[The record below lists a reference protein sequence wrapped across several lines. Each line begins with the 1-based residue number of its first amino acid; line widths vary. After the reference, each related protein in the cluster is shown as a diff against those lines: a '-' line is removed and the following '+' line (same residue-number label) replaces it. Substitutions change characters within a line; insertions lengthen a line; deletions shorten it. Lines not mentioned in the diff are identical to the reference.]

1 MSKFSRW
8 FVITGIL
15 FLFFSSLLG
24 LSMALIPPLRP
35 ILRFSHIHMMMIG
48 WVSMLIFG
56 LSYHVLPRFC
66 GKPQVG
72 DTWQGIHWGL
82 TTSGLIGMI
91 GSPILKFTHPN
102 LLNWDIVFFFFGCLQ
117 FLGIL
122 IFCFTMLRILD
133 LWACPFTSHKKA
145 CCQQDKCK

>member
-1 MSKFSRW
+1 MSQYTRR
-8 FVITGIL
+8 FVISGLL
-15 FLFFSSLLG
+15 FLFISGLFG
-24 LSMALIPPLRP
+24 LSMAAHPHLRLL
-35 ILRFSHIHMMMIG
+35 LRFSHIHMMMIG

-102 LLNWDIVFFFFGCLQ
+102 LLN
-117 FLGIL
+117 
-122 IFCFTMLRILD
+122 
-133 LWACPFTSHKKA
+133 
-145 CCQQDKCK
+145 